1 MIRTKLPDVL
11 AISRIIGVPA
21 IMWLVVGPAA
31 DEGAWTARLLAA
43 ALTGLA
49 ALTDLVD
56 GYLARRWQTTS
67 LLGAFLDTT
76 ADKLLVSGLLMAL
89 VARDGG
95 IWLWPAII
103 IVGREI
109 LIMSLRGLAAI
120 DGTFIRPTLWGKY
133 KAMLQYFAL
142 PAAILGYR
150 PWGLPLDTLLM
161 GLATVATLISGWD
174 YLRDLWPVLVGDRG
188 RRDA

>member
-1 MIRTKLPDVL
+1 MTRSSLPDFL
-11 AISRIIGVPA
+11 AFSRILAVPA
-21 IMWLVVGPAA
+21 IMWLMVGPAA
-31 DEGAWTARLLAA
+31 APEAWKARLLCA
-43 ALTGLA
+43 ALAGLA
-49 ALTDLVD
+49 ALTDLAD

-89 VARDGG
+89 VARDGR

-103 IVGREI
+103 MVGREI

-120 DGTFIRPTLWGKY
+120 DGTFIRPTVWGKY
-133 KAMLQYFAL
+133 KAVLQYLAL

-150 PWGLPLDTLLM
+150 PWGLPLDNLLM
-161 GLATVATLISGWD
+161 GLATLATLLSGWD
-174 YLRDLWPVLVGDRG
+174 YLRDLWPALMGDR
-188 RRDA
+188 RKRPA